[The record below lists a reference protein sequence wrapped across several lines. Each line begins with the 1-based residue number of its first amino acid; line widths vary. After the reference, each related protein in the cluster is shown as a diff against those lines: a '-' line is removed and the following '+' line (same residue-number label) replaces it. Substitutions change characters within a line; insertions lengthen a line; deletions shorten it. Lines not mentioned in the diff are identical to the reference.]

1 MRIKKLKCSPRRSGV
16 CELGGWRSGCLA
28 FLLCAATAVA
38 SHAQTFTSLVSFDGS
53 DGNFPESIVQG
64 TNGELW
70 GTTANGGTSNCG
82 TVFKMTTAGVLT
94 RVVSFS
100 CSEAND
106 IQGIILGTD
115 GNFYGLSFWG
125 AGNEGTVFKLKPGGA
140 LAVLAN
146 FDGSDGS
153 EPVGSLTESTDGNFY
168 GATYAGGSSDWGA
181 VFKVTPTGTLTALY
195 NFDFTHGSQP
205 YAGPVAG
212 TDGNLYGTTYS
223 GNFAGCGGIYKIT
236 LNGAITVLHSFNCTS
251 DGAASVSS
259 LVQGRDGNFYG
270 TASSGGTDNYG
281 TVFKITPSGTFTVL
295 HKFSGTDGQDPVGA
309 LLQASDGNF
318 YGTTANGG
326 PNGYGTVFKMS
337 AAGVVTTLHGFD
349 GTDGGGAYALV
360 QHTGGTLYGLTGNG
374 GTSGYGTLFSL
385 NISLKPFCLP
395 LATSGEVGSKI
406 GILGQEFSSSSV
418 LSFGGTK
425 ATTIVRSGTTYIT
438 ATVPAGALTGS
449 VTVTTGT
456 TTLTSP
462 KIFKVL
468 PTLTSFSPTSGPVGT
483 SVTIT
488 GTGLTQTTKV
498 TFAGKSATFTVISDT
513 EVTADVPA
521 TAVTG
526 KVTITTKGGSAIG
539 TTSFTVD

>member
-1 MRIKKLKCSPRRSGV
+1 
-16 CELGGWRSGCLA
+16 
-28 FLLCAATAVA
+28 
-38 SHAQTFTSLVSFDGS
+38 
-53 DGNFPESIVQG
+53 
-64 TNGELW
+64 
-70 GTTANGGTSNCG
+70 
-82 TVFKMTTAGVLT
+82 
-94 RVVSFS
+94 
-100 CSEAND
+100 
-106 IQGIILGTD
+106 
-115 GNFYGLSFWG
+115 
-125 AGNEGTVFKLKPGGA
+125 
-140 LAVLAN
+140 
-146 FDGSDGS
+146 
-153 EPVGSLTESTDGNFY
+153 
-168 GATYAGGSSDWGA
+168 
-181 VFKVTPTGTLTALY
+181 
-195 NFDFTHGSQP
+195 
-205 YAGPVAG
+205 
-212 TDGNLYGTTYS
+212 
-223 GNFAGCGGIYKIT
+223 
-236 LNGAITVLHSFNCTS
+236 
-251 DGAASVSS
+251 
-259 LVQGRDGNFYG
+259 
-270 TASSGGTDNYG
+270 
-281 TVFKITPSGTFTVL
+281 
-295 HKFSGTDGQDPVGA
+295 
-309 LLQASDGNF
+309 
-318 YGTTANGG
+318 
-326 PNGYGTVFKMS
+326 MS

-526 KVTITTKGGSAIG
+526 KVTITTKGGSATG